1 MGFSC
6 VVFPPDVLIMYVRQ
20 RNCGRS
26 KREAWV
32 AARGGER
39 WRDEELKDHH
49 HSLSPY
55 VMIDVDE
62 ES

>member
-1 MGFSC
+1 MGCTCVFS
-6 VVFPPDVLIMYVRQ
+6 PPYVLIMYVRQ

-32 AARGGER
+32 AARG
-39 WRDEELKDHH
+39 EELKDHH
-49 HSLSPY
+49 HSLPPY
-55 VMIDVDE
+55 IVIDAN